1 MITNLNN
8 ISMKIKQEGLKNSSV
23 EDLAF
28 WLTDFIGPR
37 LTASTGYNHANEC
50 AKKKMEE
57 W

>member
-1 MITNLNN
+1 
-8 ISMKIKQEGLKNSSV
+8 MKIKQEGLKNSSV